1 MQLLPKQ
8 VPKKLID
15 PMVNFLILLG
25 ITPNML
31 TIGGFLGSV
40 FAAFMI
46 ATGNFLIGGIFVLFF
61 GALDMFDG
69 AVARKTEKSNSY
81 GAMLDSTLDRFSE
94 IAILGG
100 IFIHA
105 INEPD
110 KSLAILCFFALS
122 GSLMV
127 SYVRARGESL
137 GITLENGFA
146 PRPERIIIT
155 AIALIFNW
163 VLYAMLIL
171 VAITW
176 ITSMQRLIKA
186 KTLLNSKKGDN

>member
-1 MQLLPKQ
+1 
-8 VPKKLID
+8 
-15 PMVNFLILLG
+15 MVNFLILLG

>member
-8 VPKKLID
+8 APKKLID
-15 PMVNFLILLG
+15 PIVDFLILLG

-69 AVARKTEKSNSY
+69 AVARKIGKSSSY
-81 GAMLDSTLDRFSE
+81 GAILDSTLDRFSE

-105 INEPD
+105 INEPE

-171 VAITW
+171 VVITW